1 MWWIL
6 KTPVQLLSLIHIYI
20 DTIVLGCT
28 HYPWIQKN
36 IARIYPDLHIINPS
50 SIIVDTIREIIQ
62 ERDMA
67 AKGSSFENIFY
78 ASDLSENFVN
88 IDVYKR
94 QECAKI
100 LTSLGQIVIIWVGG
114 GTVIPWA
121 VIPVSAICGVSPR
134 ELAKKN
140 LIPVACGL
148 VGTIVCAVILMAA
161 V

>member
-1 MWWIL
+1 SGLHVPELCLPVVQSMAGIL
-6 KTPVQLLSLIHIYI
+6 YSMDGSGFAGLTVI
-20 DTIVLGCT
+20 GE
-28 HYPWIQKN
+28 
-36 IARIYPDLHIINPS
+36 IAQSYHVS
-50 SIIVDTIREIIQ
+50 
-62 ERDMA
+62 
-67 AKGSSFENIFY
+67 G
-78 ASDLSENFVN
+78 
-88 IDVYKR
+88 
-94 QECAKI
+94 ECAKI